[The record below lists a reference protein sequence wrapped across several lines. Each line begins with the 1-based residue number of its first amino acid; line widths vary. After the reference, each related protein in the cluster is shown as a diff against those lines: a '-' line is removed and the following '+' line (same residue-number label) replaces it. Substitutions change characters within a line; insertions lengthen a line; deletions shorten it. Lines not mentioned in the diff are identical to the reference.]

1 MFGKLASEALGLS
14 DIGRVI
20 SPEHYSKVEADD
32 YIMHEQGERIFFLIK
47 SKTDEYCFTNFALI
61 HLDGNTA
68 LSKKRLLKRYEYI
81 SADIKGVL
89 LETAGTIDLD
99 VELKFNIGGTA
110 FSIDV
115 HKEHIEQ
122 LKDIYKALI
131 DISLQMEA
139 ERRDLETVQDSLNR
153 VVSSLARHSGEGQS
167 SALQARELYDFY
179 HQTLKEAKNE
189 AWRRDYSAVF
199 ETFIHS

>member
-20 SPEHYSKVEADD
+20 APENYHKVDADD
-32 YIMHEQGERIFFLIK
+32 YIMHERGEKIFFLIK
-47 SKTDEYCFTNFALI
+47 SKTDEYCFTNYALL
-61 HLDGNTA
+61 HLDGDTA

-81 SADIKGVL
+81 NADIRNVM

-99 VELKFNIGGTA
+99 VELKFAIGNVN

-115 HKEHIEQ
+115 HKDHIEQ

-131 DISLQMEA
+131 EISLLMQA
-139 ERRDLETVQDSLNR
+139 EQRDLETVEKSLDR
-153 VVSSLARHSGEGQS
+153 VVSSLARHGGDGNTADQV
-167 SALQARELYDFY
+167 RELYNFY
-179 HQTLKEAKNE
+179 HNTLKDAKNE
-189 AWRRDYSAVF
+189 AMRRDYASVF
-199 ETFIHS
+199 ETFIQG

>member
-1 MFGKLASEALGLS
+1 MFGKLASEALGIS

-20 SPEHYSKVEADD
+20 SPENFNKVEADD
-32 YIMHEQGERIFFLIK
+32 YIMHELGERIFFLIK

-61 HLDGNTA
+61 HLNGNTA
-68 LSKKRLLKRYEYI
+68 LSKKRLLQRYEYI
-81 SADIKGVL
+81 SADITDVT

-99 VELKFNIGGTA
+99 VELKFNIGGSR

-115 HKEHIEQ
+115 HKEHLEQ

-131 DISLQMEA
+131 EISVQMAA
-139 ERRDLETVQDSLNR
+139 EQRDLETVQQSLDR
-153 VVSSLARHSGEGQS
+153 TVSSLARQHGEGQS
-167 SALQARELYDFY
+167 ATVQAKELFSFY
-179 HQTLKEAKNE
+179 HDTLKEAKNQ

-199 ETFIHS
+199 ETFIHG